1 MSYLPLPIEE
11 LVPHRAPMLL
21 LDRVMNVTETTV
33 VAEFT
38 VRSDMPLLNAQG
50 DLPAW
55 VGIEIMAQ
63 TIAAWSGYQ
72 ERIAG
77 FEPQIGF
84 LLGTRKYDTNVSA
97 FSSGAVLHVTA
108 ELVFRDGPMGVFDCA
123 IACDDAVIASARLTT
138 YQPDPEKLEKMKR
151 GEE

>member
-21 LDRVMNVTETTV
+21 LDRVINATETKV
-33 VAEFT
+33 DAELT
-38 VRSDMPLLNAQG
+38 IRAGMSLLNNQG

-77 FEPQIGF
+77 CEPQIGF
-84 LLGTRKYDTNVSA
+84 LLGTRKYDTNLSA
-97 FSSGAVLHVTA
+97 FPVGAILRISA
-108 ELVFRDGPMGVFDCA
+108 ELVFRDGPMGVFDCI
-123 IACDDAVIASARLTT
+123 IAAEGATIASARLTT
-138 YQPDPEKLEKMKR
+138 YQPDPEKLEKMKK